1 MSKNICSKDLKL
13 IYDDGKI
20 DIDIE
25 DVQERMKELEKIMDT
40 QTYLSRHNYKIWQGN
55 KGFYYTYLPD
65 IVKGRIL
72 LKKKTESDLIKA
84 IVNFYKCHNTVCML
98 FEEWL
103 EYKKLYRLIKE
114 PSAIRYETDYRRFIY
129 GTDFGNTEV
138 ADVTEEMLEKFII
151 SAIFDNNLTAKAFS
165 GLRTIIIGMFKYAK
179 KRKYTSISI
188 TSFFGDLELS
198 PNMFRHVIKHDED
211 EVFTDYEIQQIS
223 DYVKEHPTIRNLGV
237 LLAFHTGLRVGEL
250 TALKPDDIDW
260 KNHILL
266 INKTEIKI
274 KDKTTGKY
282 TYAVSDQGKTENSTR
297 NVVFTDSAEWVLH
310 QIIKINPH
318 GKYLFENPEGKRI
331 RGTTMNK
338 RLHGICRALGIK
350 ERSIHKS
357 RKSYATQ
364 LLDAGIGDALI
375 ISQLGHSDILTT
387 KKHYYRNS
395 HTLAETRDKLESALA
410 LG

>member
-1 MSKNICSKDLKL
+1 MSENTCSKDLK
-13 IYDDGKI
+13 IICENGKF
-20 DIDIE
+20 DIGIE
-25 DVQERMKELEKIMDT
+25 NVHERIKELQNIVDA
-40 QTYLSRHNYKIWQGN
+40 QTYLSKHNYKIWQGN
-55 KGFYYTYLPD
+55 NGFYYTYLPD
-65 IVKGRIL
+65 IVKERIL
-72 LKKKTESDLIKA
+72 LKRKSESDLMKA
-84 IVNFYKCHNTVCML
+84 IIDFYKCHNTVCML

-103 EYKKLYRLIKE
+103 EYKQLYRLIKE
-114 PSAIRYETDYRRFIY
+114 PSVIRYENDYRRFIY

-138 ADVTEEMLEKFII
+138 ANVTEEMLEKFII

-165 GLRTIIIGMFKYAK
+165 GLRTILIGMFKYAK
-179 KRKYTSISI
+179 KRKYTTISV
-188 TSFFGDLELS
+188 TNFFGDLELS
-198 PNMFRHVIKHDED
+198 PNMFRHVVKNDED
-211 EVFTDYEIQQIS
+211 EVFTDFEVRQIS
-223 DYVKEHPTIRNLGV
+223 NYVKEHPTIRNLGV

-250 TALKPDDIDW
+250 TALTPDDIDW
-260 KNHILL
+260 ENHILL

-274 KDKTTGKY
+274 KDKETGKY

-297 NVVFTDSAEWVLH
+297 NVVFTSSAEWVLH
-310 QIIKINPH
+310 QILKINPH
-318 GKYLFENPEGKRI
+318 GTYLFENPEGKRI

-364 LLDAGIGDALI
+364 LLDAGVGDALI

-387 KKHYYRNS
+387 RKHYYRNS
-395 HTLAETRDKLESALA
+395 HTLAETRNKLESALA

>member
-1 MSKNICSKDLKL
+1 MSENTYSKDLKL
-13 IYDDGKI
+13 ICENGKI

-25 DVQERMKELEKIMDT
+25 NVQERMKELRNIMDA
-40 QTYLSRHNYKIWQGN
+40 QTYLSKHNYKIWQGN
-55 KGFYYTYLPD
+55 NGFYYTYLPD
-65 IVKGRIL
+65 IVKERIL
-72 LKKKTESDLIKA
+72 LKRKSESDLMKA
-84 IVNFYKCHNTVCML
+84 VIDFYKCHNTVCML

-103 EYKKLYRLIKE
+103 DYKKLYRLIKE
-114 PSAIRYETDYRRFIY
+114 PSVIRYENDYRRFIY

-138 ADVTEEMLEKFII
+138 ANVTEEMLEKFII

-165 GLRTIIIGMFKYAK
+165 GLRTILIGMFKYAK
-179 KRKYTSISI
+179 KRKYTTISV
-188 TSFFGDLELS
+188 TNFFGDLELS
-198 PNMFRHVIKHDED
+198 PNMFRHVVKNDED
-211 EVFTDYEIQQIS
+211 EVFTDFEVRQIS
-223 DYVKEHPTIRNLGV
+223 NYVKEHPTIRNLGV

-250 TALKPDDIDW
+250 TALTPDDIDW
-260 KNHILL
+260 ENHILL

-274 KDKTTGKY
+274 KDRETGKY

-297 NVVFTDSAEWVLH
+297 NVVFTASAEWVLH
-310 QIIKINPH
+310 QILKINPH
-318 GKYLFENPEGKRI
+318 GTYLFENPEGKRI

-364 LLDAGIGDALI
+364 LLDAGVGDALI

-387 KKHYYRNS
+387 RKHYYRNS
-395 HTLAETRDKLESALA
+395 HTLAETRNKLESALA

>member
-1 MSKNICSKDLKL
+1 MSENTCSKDLK
-13 IYDDGKI
+13 IICENGKI
-20 DIDIE
+20 DIGIE
-25 DVQERMKELEKIMDT
+25 NVHERIKELQNIVDA
-40 QTYLSRHNYKIWQGN
+40 QTYLSKHNYKIWQGN
-55 KGFYYTYLPD
+55 NGFYYTYLPD
-65 IVKGRIL
+65 IVKERIL
-72 LKKKTESDLIKA
+72 LKRKSESDLMKA
-84 IVNFYKCHNTVCML
+84 IIDFYKCHNTVCML

-103 EYKKLYRLIKE
+103 EYKQLYRLIKE
-114 PSAIRYETDYRRFIY
+114 PSVIRYENDYRRFIY

-138 ADVTEEMLEKFII
+138 ANVTEEMLEKFII

-165 GLRTIIIGMFKYAK
+165 GLRTILIGMFKYAK
-179 KRKYTSISI
+179 KRKYTTISV
-188 TSFFGDLELS
+188 TNFFGDLELS
-198 PNMFRHVIKHDED
+198 PNMFRHVVKNDED
-211 EVFTDYEIQQIS
+211 EVFTDFEVRQIS
-223 DYVKEHPTIRNLGV
+223 YYVKEHPTIRNLGV

-250 TALKPDDIDW
+250 TALTPDDIDW
-260 KNHILL
+260 ENHILL

-274 KDKTTGKY
+274 KDKETGKY

-297 NVVFTDSAEWVLH
+297 NVVFTASAEWVLH
-310 QIIKINPH
+310 QILKINPH
-318 GKYLFENPEGKRI
+318 GTYLFENPEGKRI

-364 LLDAGIGDALI
+364 LLDAGVGDALI

-387 KKHYYRNS
+387 RKHYYRNS
-395 HTLAETRDKLESALA
+395 HTLAETRNKLESALA

>member
-1 MSKNICSKDLKL
+1 M
-13 IYDDGKI
+13 
-20 DIDIE
+20 
-25 DVQERMKELEKIMDT
+25 
-40 QTYLSRHNYKIWQGN
+40 
-55 KGFYYTYLPD
+55 
-65 IVKGRIL
+65 
-72 LKKKTESDLIKA
+72 
-84 IVNFYKCHNTVCML
+84 
-98 FEEWL
+98 
-103 EYKKLYRLIKE
+103 
-114 PSAIRYETDYRRFIY
+114 
-129 GTDFGNTEV
+129 
-138 ADVTEEMLEKFII
+138 
-151 SAIFDNNLTAKAFS
+151 
-165 GLRTIIIGMFKYAK
+165 
-179 KRKYTSISI
+179 
-188 TSFFGDLELS
+188 
-198 PNMFRHVIKHDED
+198 
-211 EVFTDYEIQQIS
+211 
-223 DYVKEHPTIRNLGV
+223 

-250 TALKPDDIDW
+250 TVLTPDDIDW

>member
-1 MSKNICSKDLKL
+1 MSENTCSKDLK
-13 IYDDGKI
+13 IICENGKI
-20 DIDIE
+20 DIGIE
-25 DVQERMKELEKIMDT
+25 NVHERMKELRNIMDA
-40 QTYLSRHNYKIWQGN
+40 QTYLSKHNYKIWQGN
-55 KGFYYTYLPD
+55 NGFYYTYLPD
-65 IVKGRIL
+65 TIKERIL
-72 LKKKTESDLIKA
+72 LKRKSESDLMKA
-84 IVNFYKCHNTVCML
+84 IIDFYKCHNTVCML

-103 EYKKLYRLIKE
+103 EYKQLYRLIKE
-114 PSAIRYETDYRRFIY
+114 PSVIRYENDYRRFIY

-138 ADVTEEMLEKFII
+138 ANVTEEMLEKFII

-165 GLRTIIIGMFKYAK
+165 GLRTILIGMFKYAK
-179 KRKYTSISI
+179 KRKYTTISV
-188 TSFFGDLELS
+188 TNFFGDLELS
-198 PNMFRHVIKHDED
+198 PNMFRHVVKNDED
-211 EVFTDYEIQQIS
+211 EVFTDFEVRQIS
-223 DYVKEHPTIRNLGV
+223 NYVKEHPTIRNLGV

-250 TALKPDDIDW
+250 TALTPDDIDW
-260 KNHILL
+260 ENHILL

-274 KDKTTGKY
+274 KDRETGKY

-297 NVVFTDSAEWVLH
+297 NVVFTASAEWVLH
-310 QIIKINPH
+310 QILKINPH
-318 GKYLFENPEGKRI
+318 GTYLFENPEGKRI

-364 LLDAGIGDALI
+364 LLDAGVGDALI

-387 KKHYYRNS
+387 RKHYYRNS
-395 HTLAETRDKLESALA
+395 HTLAETRNKLESALA